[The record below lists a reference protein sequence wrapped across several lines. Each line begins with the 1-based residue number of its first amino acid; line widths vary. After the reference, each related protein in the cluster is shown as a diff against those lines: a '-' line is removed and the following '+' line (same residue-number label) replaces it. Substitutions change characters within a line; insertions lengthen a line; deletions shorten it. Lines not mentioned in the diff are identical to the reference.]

1 MFFNTGT
8 SVSTVE
14 PDLNSTFGHLFPD
27 RRAPGCEKK
36 NLQMQQYRA
45 QQQQNRNVDFDEKR
59 LLATRAIQSKPT
71 GEPRTPTPAWSG
83 LGFSNSMPEHMI
95 KEKMAVPEQVK
106 DASLSPFFVCI
117 GNS

>member
-1 MFFNTGT
+1 M
-8 SVSTVE
+8 
-14 PDLNSTFGHLFPD
+14 NSTFGHLFPD

-59 LLATRAIQSKPT
+59 LMATRAIQSKPT

-95 KEKMAVPEQVK
+95 KEKMALPEQV
-106 DASLSPFFVCI
+106 I
-117 GNS
+117 NSFAVFHQLDS